1 MQSYVFNKINVAV
14 GQWYSV
20 MVDCDKEVKI
30 FWIRATIVKE
40 CIHNNEATINHDST
54 INYEVVGILRYSG
67 APEVEPTT
75 QDLNEIIKHFLK

>member
-1 MQSYVFNKINVAV
+1 
-14 GQWYSV
+14 

-40 CIHNNEATINHDST
+40 CIHNNEATINHDSA
-54 INYEVVGILRYSG
+54 INYEIVGILRYSG

-75 QDLNEIIKHFLK
+75 QDWNEIIKHFLKYFLKNTSKTKFFL